1 MIGRP
6 EWFRRRKYGGWGVFP
21 KTWQGWVYLAVIVG
35 GLMAIQAIPWP
46 GEWTATL
53 VMAAWALLF
62 CVDTIHIMV
71 ALPRL
76 DERERVHEAVAE
88 RNAMWVMVLALAAGF
103 AYRTAQASAAGET
116 YVDPVIL
123 IALGAGLATKAIS
136 NIYLDRRD

>member
-35 GLMAIQAIPWP
+35 GLLAIQAIPWP
-46 GEWTATL
+46 GEWTATW

-88 RNAMWVMVLALAAGF
+88 RNAMWVMVLALVAGF
-103 AYRTAQASAAGET
+103 AYRTAQASAAGEV